1 MTADRPSPQPSPSP
15 AAAHPLRYVAV
26 VGPGAA
32 SAEQVEAAR
41 AVGKGLAERGV
52 VVLTGGHG
60 GVMAAAAAGVAGAG
74 GTSIAVLPG
83 LDRAAADPAHTF
95 ALPTGLGE
103 LRNGLLVRCADAVVA
118 VGCSWGTLSEVALA
132 VRTGVPVVALD
143 CWDLPDDGPHRATS
157 SRDALAQLDA
167 LLAALPAAPPSER

>member
-1 MTADRPSPQPSPSP
+1 MFPVTQREAT
-15 AAAHPLRYVAV
+15 AAATALRYVAV

-32 SAEQVEAAR
+32 TSEQVAAAR
-41 AVGKGLAERGV
+41 AVGRGLAERGV

-60 GVMAAAAAGVAGAG
+60 GVMAAAAAGVAEAG
-74 GTSIAVLPG
+74 GVSIAVLPG

-132 VRTGVPVVALD
+132 VRTRVPVVALD
-143 CWDLPDDGPHRATS
+143 CWDLPADGPRRATS
-157 SRDALAQLDA
+157 PDDALAQLDV
-167 LLAALPAAPPSER
+167 LLAPPPGR

>member
-1 MTADRPSPQPSPSP
+1 MTVDPTPTEAVTQ
-15 AAAHPLRYVAV
+15 RYVAV

-32 SAEQVEAAR
+32 TAEQVAAAR
-41 AVGKGLAERGV
+41 AIGRVLAERGV

-60 GVMAAAAAGVAGAG
+60 GVMAAAASGAAAAG
-74 GTSIAVLPG
+74 GTSIAILPG
-83 LDRAAADPAHTF
+83 LDRAEADPAHTF

-103 LRNGLLVRCADAVVA
+103 LRNGLLVRCADVVVA

-143 CWDLPDDGPHRATS
+143 CWDLPDDGPQAAAS
-157 SRDALAQLDA
+157 VPDALAHLDR
-167 LLAALPAAPPSER
+167 LLANPLRR

>member
-1 MTADRPSPQPSPSP
+1 MTVDPTPTETATP
-15 AAAHPLRYVAV
+15 RYAAV

-32 SAEQVEAAR
+32 TAEQVASAR
-41 AVGKGLAERGV
+41 ALGRGLAERGV

-60 GVMAAAAAGVAGAG
+60 GVMAAAASGVADAG
-74 GTSIAVLPG
+74 GTSIAILPG
-83 LDRAAADPAHTF
+83 LDRAEADPVHTF

-103 LRNGLLVRCADAVVA
+103 LRNGLLVRCADVVVA

-143 CWDLPDDGPHRATS
+143 CWELPDGGPHVATS
-157 SRDALAQLDA
+157 APDALAQLDR
-167 LLAALPAAPPSER
+167 LLADPLRR